1 MKKLIVFG
9 ISLLMMIGSI
19 IPTSSAQ
26 DFQVTPVQLKQTNI
40 LFNQLEY
47 LEKQDS
53 LNNQLI
59 TYYVDWT
66 SKLEEKDS
74 LRQSNIVELNN
85 QISSMNESIVSLKD
99 DNAKLTKQK
108 EIATYCAVGGGIT
121 TICLI
126 LLLALL

>member
-1 MKKLIVFG
+1 MRKLILFG
-9 ISLLMMIGSI
+9 ISLLMMIGTI
-19 IPTSSAQ
+19 IPNSSAQ
-26 DFQVTPVQLKQTNI
+26 DFRVTPVQLKQTNI

-74 LRQSNIVELNN
+74 LRQNSVEELNK
-85 QISSMNESIVSLKD
+85 QISSMDDIITTLKD
-99 DNAKLTKQK
+99 NNIKLSKQK
-108 EIATYCAVGGGIT
+108 EIATNFAIGGGIT
-121 TICLI
+121 SVCLI
-126 LLLALL
+126 LLLILL

>member
-19 IPTSSAQ
+19 IPSSSAQ
-26 DFQVTPVQLKQTNI
+26 DFRVTPVQLKQTNI

-74 LRQSNIVELNN
+74 LRQSSIIELNK
-85 QISSMNESIVSLKD
+85 QISSMDNSINTLKS
-99 DNAKLTKQK
+99 DNAKLSKQK
-108 EIATYCAVGGGIT
+108 EIATYFAIGGGVT
-121 TICLI
+121 SICLI

>member
-1 MKKLIVFG
+1 MRKLILFG
-9 ISLLMMIGSI
+9 ISLLMMIGII
-19 IPTSSAQ
+19 IPNSSAQ
-26 DFQVTPVQLKQTNI
+26 DFRVTPVQLKQTNI

-74 LRQSNIVELNN
+74 LRQSSVEELNK
-85 QISSMNESIVSLKD
+85 QISSMDNVIMTLKD
-99 DNAKLTKQK
+99 NNIKLSKQK
-108 EIATYCAVGGGIT
+108 EVATNFAIGGGIT
-121 TICLI
+121 SVCLI
-126 LLLALL
+126 LLLILL

>member
-1 MKKLIVFG
+1 M
-9 ISLLMMIGSI
+9 
-19 IPTSSAQ
+19 
-26 DFQVTPVQLKQTNI
+26 TPVQLKQTNI

-74 LRQSNIVELNN
+74 LRQSSIIELNK
-85 QISSMNESIVSLKD
+85 QISSMDNSINTLKS
-99 DNAKLTKQK
+99 DNAKLSKQK
-108 EIATYCAVGGGIT
+108 EIATYFAIGGGVT
-121 TICLI
+121 SICLI

>member
-1 MKKLIVFG
+1 MRKLIVFG

-19 IPTSSAQ
+19 IPNSSAQ
-26 DFQVTPVQLKQTNI
+26 DFRVTPVQLKQTNI

-74 LRQSNIVELNN
+74 LRQSSIVELNK
-85 QISSMNESIVSLKD
+85 QISSMDNSINILKE
-99 DNAKLTKQK
+99 DNAKLSKEK
-108 EIATYCAVGGGIT
+108 EIATYFAIGGGVT

>member
-1 MKKLIVFG
+1 MRKLILFG
-9 ISLLMMIGSI
+9 ISLLMMIGTI
-19 IPTSSAQ
+19 IPNSLAQ
-26 DFQVTPVQLKQTNI
+26 DFRVTPVQLKQTNI

-74 LRQSNIVELNN
+74 LRQSSVEELNK
-85 QISSMNESIVSLKD
+85 QISSMDDVITTLKD
-99 DNAKLTKQK
+99 NNIKLSKQK
-108 EIATYCAVGGGIT
+108 EVATNFAIGGGIT
-121 TICLI
+121 SVCLI
-126 LLLALL
+126 LLLILL

>member
-1 MKKLIVFG
+1 MRKLILFG
-9 ISLLMMIGSI
+9 ISLLMMIGII
-19 IPTSSAQ
+19 IPNSSAQ
-26 DFQVTPVQLKQTNI
+26 DFRVTPVQLKQTNI

-74 LRQSNIVELNN
+74 LRQSSVEELNK
-85 QISSMNESIVSLKD
+85 QISSMDNVITTLKD
-99 DNAKLTKQK
+99 NNIKLSKQK
-108 EIATYCAVGGGIT
+108 EIATNFAIGGGIT
-121 TICLI
+121 SVCLI
-126 LLLALL
+126 LLLILL

>member
-1 MKKLIVFG
+1 MRKLILFG
-9 ISLLMMIGSI
+9 ISLLMMIGGI

-66 SKLEEKDS
+66 SKLEQKDS
-74 LRQSNIVELNN
+74 LRQSSIVELNK
-85 QISSMNESIVSLKD
+85 QISSMDNSITVLKD
-99 DNAKLTKQK
+99 NNAKLSKQK
-108 EIATYCAVGGGIT
+108 EIATYFAIGGGVT

>member
-1 MKKLIVFG
+1 MRKLIVFG

-19 IPTSSAQ
+19 IPNSSAQ
-26 DFQVTPVQLKQTNI
+26 DFRVTPVQLKQTNI

-74 LRQSNIVELNN
+74 LRQSSIVELNN
-85 QISSMNESIVSLKD
+85 QISSMNESIISLKD
-99 DNAKLTKQK
+99 DNAKLSKEK
-108 EIATYCAVGGGIT
+108 EIATYFAIGGGVT

>member
-1 MKKLIVFG
+1 MRKLILFG
-9 ISLLMMIGSI
+9 ISLLMMIGII
-19 IPTSSAQ
+19 IPNSSAQ
-26 DFQVTPVQLKQTNI
+26 DFRVTPIQLKQTNI

-74 LRQSNIVELNN
+74 LRQSSVEELNK
-85 QISSMNESIVSLKD
+85 QISSMDNVITALKD
-99 DNAKLTKQK
+99 NNTKLSKQK
-108 EIATYCAVGGGIT
+108 EIATNFAIGGGIT
-121 TICLI
+121 SVCLI
-126 LLLALL
+126 LLLILL

>member
-1 MKKLIVFG
+1 MRKLILFG
-9 ISLLMMIGSI
+9 ISLLMMIGTI
-19 IPTSSAQ
+19 IPNSSAQ

-74 LRQSNIVELNN
+74 LRQNSVEELNK
-85 QISSMNESIVSLKD
+85 QISSMNDVITTLKD
-99 DNAKLTKQK
+99 NNIKLSKQK
-108 EIATYCAVGGGIT
+108 EIATNFAIGGGIT
-121 TICLI
+121 SVCLI
-126 LLLALL
+126 LLLVLL

>member
-1 MKKLIVFG
+1 MRKLILFG
-9 ISLLMMIGSI
+9 ISLLMMIGTI
-19 IPTSSAQ
+19 IPNSSAQ
-26 DFQVTPVQLKQTNI
+26 DFRVTPVQLKQTNI

-74 LRQSNIVELNN
+74 LRQNSVEELNK
-85 QISSMNESIVSLKD
+85 QISSMDDIITTLKD
-99 DNAKLTKQK
+99 NNIKLSKQK
-108 EIATYCAVGGGIT
+108 EIATNFAIGGGIT
-121 TICLI
+121 SVCLI
-126 LLLALL
+126 LLLVLL

>member
-1 MKKLIVFG
+1 MRKLILFG
-9 ISLLMMIGSI
+9 ISLLMMIGTI
-19 IPTSSAQ
+19 IPNSSAQ
-26 DFQVTPVQLKQTNI
+26 DFRVTPVQLKQTNI

-74 LRQSNIVELNN
+74 LRQSSVEELNK
-85 QISSMNESIVSLKD
+85 QISSMDDVITTLKD
-99 DNAKLTKQK
+99 NNTKLSKQK
-108 EIATYCAVGGGIT
+108 EIATNFAIGGGIT
-121 TICLI
+121 SVCLI
-126 LLLALL
+126 LLLILL

>member
-19 IPTSSAQ
+19 IPTSLAQ
-26 DFQVTPVQLKQTNI
+26 DFQMTPVQLKQTNI

-74 LRQSNIVELNN
+74 LRQSSIIELNK
-85 QISSMNESIVSLKD
+85 QINSMDNSINTLKS
-99 DNAKLTKQK
+99 DNAKLSKQK
-108 EIATYCAVGGGIT
+108 EIATYFAIGEGVT
-121 TICLI
+121 SICLI

>member
-1 MKKLIVFG
+1 M
-9 ISLLMMIGSI
+9 
-19 IPTSSAQ
+19 
-26 DFQVTPVQLKQTNI
+26 TPVQLKQTNI

-74 LRQSNIVELNN
+74 LRQSSIVELNN

-108 EIATYCAVGGGIT
+108 EIATYCAVGGGVT

>member
-1 MKKLIVFG
+1 MRKLILFG
-9 ISLLMMIGSI
+9 ISLLMMIGTI
-19 IPTSSAQ
+19 IPNSSAQ
-26 DFQVTPVQLKQTNI
+26 DFRVTPVQLKQTNI

-74 LRQSNIVELNN
+74 LRQSNVEELNK
-85 QISSMNESIVSLKD
+85 QISSMDDVITTLK
-99 DNAKLTKQK
+99 NNNIKLSKQK
-108 EIATYCAVGGGIT
+108 EVATNFAIGGGIT
-121 TICLI
+121 SVCLI
-126 LLLALL
+126 LLLILL

>member
-1 MKKLIVFG
+1 
-9 ISLLMMIGSI
+9 MMIGSI
-19 IPTSSAQ
+19 IPISSAQ

-66 SKLEEKDS
+66 SKLEQKDS
-74 LRQSNIVELNN
+74 LRQSSIVELNK
-85 QISSMNESIVSLKD
+85 QISSMDNSITILKD
-99 DNAKLTKQK
+99 NNAKLSKQK
-108 EIATYCAVGGGIT
+108 EIATYFAIGGGVT

>member
-1 MKKLIVFG
+1 MRKLILFG
-9 ISLLMMIGSI
+9 ISLLMMIGTI
-19 IPTSSAQ
+19 IPNSSAQ
-26 DFQVTPVQLKQTNI
+26 DFRVTPVQLKQTNI

-74 LRQSNIVELNN
+74 LRQNSVEELNK
-85 QISSMNESIVSLKD
+85 QISSMDDVITTLK
-99 DNAKLTKQK
+99 NNNIKLSKQK
-108 EIATYCAVGGGIT
+108 EVATNFAIGGGIT
-121 TICLI
+121 SVCLI
-126 LLLALL
+126 LLLVLL

>member
-1 MKKLIVFG
+1 MRKLILFG

-66 SKLEEKDS
+66 NKLEQKDS
-74 LRQSNIVELNN
+74 LRQSSIVELNK
-85 QISSMNESIVSLKD
+85 QISSMDNSITILKD
-99 DNAKLTKQK
+99 NNAKLSKQK
-108 EIATYCAVGGGIT
+108 EIATYFAIGGGVT

>member
-1 MKKLIVFG
+1 MRKLILFG
-9 ISLLMMIGSI
+9 ISLLMMIGTI
-19 IPTSSAQ
+19 IPNSSAQ
-26 DFQVTPVQLKQTNI
+26 DFRVTPVQLKQTNI

-74 LRQSNIVELNN
+74 LRQNSVEELNK
-85 QISSMNESIVSLKD
+85 QISSMDDVITTLKD
-99 DNAKLTKQK
+99 NNIKLSKQK
-108 EIATYCAVGGGIT
+108 EIATNFAIGGGIT
-121 TICLI
+121 SVCLI
-126 LLLALL
+126 LLLVLL

>member
-1 MKKLIVFG
+1 MRKLILFG
-9 ISLLMMIGSI
+9 ISLLMMIGTI
-19 IPTSSAQ
+19 IPNSSAQ
-26 DFQVTPVQLKQTNI
+26 DFRVTPVQLKQTNI

-74 LRQSNIVELNN
+74 LRQSSVEELNK
-85 QISSMNESIVSLKD
+85 QISSMNNVITTLKD
-99 DNAKLTKQK
+99 NNVKLSKQK
-108 EIATYCAVGGGIT
+108 KIAINFAIGGGIT
-121 TICLI
+121 SVCLI
-126 LLLALL
+126 LLLILL